1 MEDTLIS
8 NAASETL
15 TIVFSIIAILALAT
29 LGYGVHIQA
38 NVQPIKIKSPK
49 LILLF
54 IFANILAILLLCIV
68 QLNEDKCI
76 QNTVIKNIETCEQG
90 ALLLTA
96 KICGYLFVCFVEPL
110 IMMAFLIRYMRI
122 TKIFEAQQIYFE
134 NN

>member
-1 MEDTLIS
+1 MEDSLIS

-15 TIVFSIIAILALAT
+15 TIVFSTIAILALAT
-29 LGYGVHIQA
+29 LGYGVHMQA

-76 QNTVIKNIETCEQG
+76 QKQNETCEQG

-96 KICGYLFVCFVEPL
+96 QICGYLFVCFVEPL

>member
-1 MEDTLIS
+1 MEEPLIS

-29 LGYGVHIQA
+29 LGYGVHMQA

-68 QLNEDKCI
+68 QLSEDKCI
-76 QNTVIKNIETCEQG
+76 
-90 ALLLTA
+90 
-96 KICGYLFVCFVEPL
+96 
-110 IMMAFLIRYMRI
+110 
-122 TKIFEAQQIYFE
+122 
-134 NN
+134 